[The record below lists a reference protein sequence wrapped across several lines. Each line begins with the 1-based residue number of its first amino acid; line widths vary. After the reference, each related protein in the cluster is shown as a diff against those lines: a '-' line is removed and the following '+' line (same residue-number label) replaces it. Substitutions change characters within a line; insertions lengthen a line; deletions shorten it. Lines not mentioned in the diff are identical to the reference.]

1 MWRKEDGNPQA
12 SPEHSSSSMN
22 TTTAGKAGAGA
33 PGSTSASGKV
43 PACVSQGIKIKGEVT
58 GTEDLFVDGL
68 VEGKI
73 TISNSTVTVGPN
85 ATVKAE
91 IIARDLVVRGR
102 ADGKFTATERIQL
115 WHTARVHGDLKSE
128 RISIEDGA
136 ELSGRVEA
144 GRPTGNVSAG
154 EATGHGKKAE
164 ATKTTKEATMTDAT
178 ATSGATTAGAD

>member
-12 SPEHSSSSMN
+12 SPEQSSSPLTS
-22 TTTAGKAGAGA
+22 TIPGK
-33 PGSTSASGKV
+33 SASGAPSSIPNSGKI

-68 VEGKI
+68 VEGRI
-73 TISNSTVTVGPN
+73 TIPNSTVTIGPN
-85 ATVKAE
+85 ATVKAD
-91 IIARDLVVRGR
+91 IIARELVVRGR

-136 ELSGRVEA
+136 ELSGMVEA
-144 GRPTGNVSAG
+144 GNAAGRMTAG
-154 EATGHGKKAE
+154 ETTGYGKKAD
-164 ATKTTKEATMTDAT
+164 AGKITKQVPTTDT
-178 ATSGATTAGAD
+178 AAASGVTSAGAD

>member
-12 SPEHSSSSMN
+12 SPEPSSSSGSS
-22 TTTAGKAGAGA
+22 TIPGKAGAGA
-33 PGSTSASGKV
+33 HVPTGTSGKV

-73 TISNSTVTVGPN
+73 TIANSTVTIGPN

-91 IIARDLVVRGR
+91 ITARELVVRGR

-136 ELSGRVEA
+136 ELSGKVEA
-144 GRPTGNVSAG
+144 GRAGGNVTAA
-154 EATGHGKKAE
+154 EAAGHGKKPE
-164 ATKTTKEATMTDAT
+164 VGKTTKEVTKSDAT
-178 ATSGATTAGAD
+178 AASGTSAAGAD

>member
-12 SPEHSSSSMN
+12 SPEHSTGSMN
-22 TTTAGKAGAGA
+22 STTPAKAGAGSLGQA
-33 PGSTSASGKV
+33 ATSGKV

-73 TISNSTVTVGPN
+73 TISNSTVTIGPN
-85 ATVKAE
+85 ATVKAD
-91 IIARDLVVRGR
+91 ITARDLVVRGR

-144 GRPTGNVSAG
+144 GRATGNVSAG
-154 EATGHGKKAE
+154 EPAGHGKKAE
-164 ATKTTKEATMTDAT
+164 SNKSAKEAAANDAT